1 MLRLLDA
8 NLNRA
13 REGLRVLEDISRFV
27 LNDRPLTRELRQLR
41 LQLVVGTPG
50 EVGLLSARDVEGDV
64 GAGRPGGEREGLS
77 SLVLA
82 NAKRAQ
88 EALRVLEEGAPL
100 EGWDPSP
107 FQKARLALYDLEK
120 RLLGLLLRKD
130 KTEKVSGLYVV
141 LDRGFLK
148 ERKGGDEVEAAQA
161 AIKGGARVLQ
171 LRDRVGEKG
180 DMLAVATK
188 LRELCAREGVLF
200 IINDH
205 LDLALA
211 TGADGLHLGQ
221 RDLPLKEARR
231 LLPIDSLLGLSC
243 HSLEEAKGA
252 EEAGA
257 DYMALGSIFPTTS
270 KEKAV
275 VIGVETLAR
284 VRKAVSLPIVAI
296 GGINQENVA
305 QVLQAGAQAVAVI
318 SAVLGPPDIEAA
330 ARGLVARMEKASG

>member
-1 MLRLLDA
+1 MLDA

-27 LNDRPLTRELRQLR
+27 LDDLPLTREFRQLR
-41 LQLVVGTPG
+41 LELIVGTP
-50 EVGLLSARDVEGDV
+50 EDVALLSGRDVGGDV
-64 GAGRPGGEREGLS
+64 GAGRPSGGRGGLPS
-77 SLVLA
+77 VVLA
-82 NAKRAQ
+82 NAKRAE
-88 EALRVLEEGAPL
+88 EALRVLEEGATV

-120 RLLGLLLRKD
+120 RLLGLVLRK
-130 KTEKVSGLYVV
+130 EKRQRVSGLYLV
-141 LDRGFLK
+141 LDRPFLK
-148 ERKGGDEVEAAQA
+148 GRDEVEAARA

-171 LRDRVGEKG
+171 LRDRTGEKG
-180 DMLAVATK
+180 EMLAVASK

-200 IINDH
+200 IVNDH

-221 RDLPLKEARR
+221 TDLPLKEARR

-243 HSLEEAKGA
+243 HSAEEAKAA

-257 DYMALGSIFPTTS
+257 DYVALGSIFPTTS
-270 KEKAV
+270 KEKAR
-275 VIGVETLAR
+275 VIGLETLAR
-284 VRKAVSLPIVAI
+284 ASKSISLPIVAI

-305 QVLQAGAQAVAVI
+305 QVLQAGAGAVAVI
-318 SAVLGPPDIEAA
+318 SAVLGSPDIEAA
-330 ARGLVARMEKASG
+330 ARGLAARMARKDG

>member
-1 MLRLLDA
+1 VLRLLDA

-27 LNDRPLTRELRQLR
+27 LNDRPLTAELRQLR

-64 GAGRPGGEREGLS
+64 GAGRPGGERVGLP

-88 EALRVLEEGAPL
+88 EALRVLEEGASL

-107 FQKARLALYDLEK
+107 FQKARLTLYDLEK
-120 RLLGLLLRKD
+120 RLLGLVLRK
-130 KTEKVSGLYVV
+130 EKREKISGLYVV
-141 LDRGFLK
+141 LDRAFLG
-148 ERKGGDEVEAAQA
+148 RKNEVEAARA

-284 VRKAVSLPIVAI
+284 VRNAVSLPIVAI

-305 QVLQAGAQAVAVI
+305 QVLRAGAQAVAVI

-330 ARGLVARMEKASG
+330 ALGLVARMEKASG

>member
-27 LNDRPLTRELRQLR
+27 LNDRPLTAELRQLR

-64 GAGRPGGEREGLS
+64 GAGRPGGERVGLP

-88 EALRVLEEGAPL
+88 EALRVLEEGASL

-107 FQKARLALYDLEK
+107 FQKARLTLYDLEK
-120 RLLGLLLRKD
+120 RLLGLVLRKE
-130 KTEKVSGLYVV
+130 KRGKVSGLYLV
-141 LDRGFLK
+141 LDRAFLG
-148 ERKGGDEVEAAQA
+148 RKNEVEAARA

-284 VRKAVSLPIVAI
+284 VRNAVSLPIVAI

-305 QVLQAGAQAVAVI
+305 QVLRAGAQAVAVI

-330 ARGLVARMEKASG
+330 ARGLVARMEKANG

>member
-1 MLRLLDA
+1 M
-8 NLNRA
+8 
-13 REGLRVLEDISRFV
+13 
-27 LNDRPLTRELRQLR
+27 
-41 LQLVVGTPG
+41 
-50 EVGLLSARDVEGDV
+50 
-64 GAGRPGGEREGLS
+64 
-77 SLVLA
+77 
-82 NAKRAQ
+82 
-88 EALRVLEEGAPL
+88 LEEGASL

-120 RLLGLLLRKD
+120 RLLGLLLRKE
-130 KTEKVSGLYVV
+130 KREKVSGLYVV

-148 ERKGGDEVEAAQA
+148 GRNEVEAARA

>member
-1 MLRLLDA
+1 MVMRLLDA

-13 REGLRVLEDISRFV
+13 REGLRVLEDIGRFV
-27 LNDRPLTRELRQLR
+27 LNDRALTAELRQLR

-64 GAGRPGGEREGLS
+64 GAGRPGGGREGLA

-82 NAKRAQ
+82 NARRAQ
-88 EALRVLEEGAPL
+88 EALRVLEEGASL

-120 RLLGLLLRKD
+120 RLLGRLLRKD
-130 KTEKVSGLYVV
+130 KTERVAGLYIV

-148 ERKGGDEVEAAQA
+148 GRDEVEAARA
-161 AIKGGARVLQ
+161 AIKGGARLLQ
-171 LRDRVGEKG
+171 LRDRAGEKG
-180 DMLAVATK
+180 PMLAVATK

-221 RDLPLKEARR
+221 KDLPLKEARR

-243 HSLEEAKGA
+243 HSLEEAKWA

-257 DYMALGSIFPTTS
+257 DYIALGSIFPTTS

-284 VRKAVSLPIVAI
+284 ARKAVSLPIVAI

-305 QVLQAGAQAVAVI
+305 QVLQAGARAVAVI
-318 SAVLGPPDIEAA
+318 SAVLGPADIEAA

>member
-27 LNDRPLTRELRQLR
+27 LNDVPLTRELRQLR
-41 LQLVVGTPG
+41 LQLAVGTTG

-64 GAGRPGGEREGLS
+64 GAGRPGGEREGLP

-88 EALRVLEEGAPL
+88 EALRVLEEGASL

-107 FQKARLALYDLEK
+107 FQKARLVLYDLEK
-120 RLLGLLLRKD
+120 RLLGLVLRK
-130 KTEKVSGLYVV
+130 EKRDRVSGLYVV

-148 ERKGGDEVEAAQA
+148 GRDEVEAARA

-180 DMLAVATK
+180 EMLAVATK
-188 LRELCAREGVLF
+188 LRELCSQEEVLF

-221 RDLPLKEARR
+221 KDLPLKEARR

-257 DYMALGSIFPTTS
+257 DYVALGSIFPTTS

-275 VIGVETLAR
+275 VIGLDTLAR
-284 VRKAVSLPIVAI
+284 ARKSVSLPIVAI

-305 QVLQAGAQAVAVI
+305 QVLRAGARAVAVI
-318 SAVLGPPDIEAA
+318 SAVLGPPDVEAA
-330 ARGLVARMEKASG
+330 ARGLAARMEKASG